1 MFGGVCND
9 AMYGTSGNDLM
20 YGQDGSDAGNDVVSG
35 ATGTSAS
42 AISDNITYV

>member
-9 AMYGTSGNDLM
+9 AM

-42 AISDNITYV
+42 AISNNITYV